1 MLAITKDRSNKLMIE
16 TNHHLQPPIMTK
28 IERKL
33 KVENTEIYLESK
45 FESEEFAALYFFWNP
60 T

>member
-1 MLAITKDRSNKLMIE
+1 M
-16 TNHHLQPPIMTK
+16 TNIA
-28 IERKL
+28 RKL